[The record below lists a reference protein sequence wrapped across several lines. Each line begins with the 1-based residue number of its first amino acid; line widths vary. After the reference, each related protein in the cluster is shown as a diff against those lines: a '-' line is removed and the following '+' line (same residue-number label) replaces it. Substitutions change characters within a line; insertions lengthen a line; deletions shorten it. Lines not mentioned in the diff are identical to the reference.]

1 MCFTKLQFFLLPK
14 RRISFNFIHNR
25 IYICIFCLSLPQTAP
40 LFEVRYCVVVYNITA
55 WRTTCLY
62 GVSYSRASPRLLLG
76 VTFSVSETDSTVSD
90 VRVGRVISCHRKA
103 YYVLVRCLNGIII
116 RLFLPCLKTILIKT
130 LVIQKFFLPLQ
141 CPFAHVA

>member
-1 MCFTKLQFFLLPK
+1 M
-14 RRISFNFIHNR
+14 SV
-25 IYICIFCLSLPQTAP
+25 TA
-40 LFEVRYCVVVYNITA
+40 C
-55 WRTTCLY
+55 RTSCLY
-62 GVSYSRASPRLLLG
+62 GVSYSRASPRLFVG
-76 VTFSVSETDSTVSD
+76 VTSSVSLRTAHSSRCEWGVDILSPHGALRAYTVFLTAEPRRGSSLMLSSSVTETDRTVSD